1 MNLMILFIISK
12 NNIFEYGQNLLIKE
26 KSLVEYGLI
35 NSDIIKYFSIDQN
48 IFYINFNW
56 NLITDLIKD
65 KNIKYK
71 QIPKFPEVKRDFA
84 LLVDDNISFESISK
98 IAKKTDQKFL
108 KNIILFDVYNGE
120 NLPKGKKSYA
130 VSFTLQ
136 DETKT
141 LTEKEID
148 KIMSRLENSFK
159 DELGAELR

>member
-1 MNLMILFIISK
+1 M
-12 NNIFEYGQNLLIKE
+12 IKE

-148 KIMSRLENSFK
+148 KIMSKQENSFK